1 MNKNLSL
8 KIKQFFTLIALL
20 YLTACVG
27 HVWEYEPQTP
37 SHHPPLIQSHLNIP
51 PFIDERTDSALI
63 EWSSALALF
72 PFVPYS
78 KARVINLP
86 DQSFMG
92 FEGSATNKLRQA
104 LSDEIIAHNLF
115 KTVSESDTTPK
126 NGYILSG
133 TLKKFRVKSY
143 WSFYGLSIM
152 GIGLWYLGA
161 PAEKIYNDVIIEFT
175 LSDKNGKVYFQKEY
189 IARTSRLLGFYYNQN
204 IFQFEESV
212 KSVYLQLMNDL
223 HGVITKLQ

>member
-1 MNKNLSL
+1 MNKNLLL
-8 KIKQFFTLIALL
+8 KTKQFFTLIVLL
-20 YLTACVG
+20 YLTACSG

-37 SHHPPLIQSHLNIP
+37 SQHPPLIQSHLNIA

-63 EWSSALALF
+63 EWSSALALV

-92 FEGSATNKLRQA
+92 FEGKATDKLRQA

-115 KTVSESDTTPK
+115 KTVSESDATTK
-126 NGYILSG
+126 NSYILSSK
-133 TLKKFRVKSY
+133 LKKFRVKSY
-143 WSFYGLSIM
+143 WSFYGLSIV

-161 PAEKIYNDVIIEFT
+161 PAEKIYNDVIIEFKLT
-175 LSDKNGKVYFQKEY
+175 DTFGTCYFQKEY
-189 IARTSRLLGFYYNQN
+189 TAQSNRFLGFYYNQN
-204 IFQFEESV
+204 IFQFEEAV
-212 KSVYLQLMNDL
+212 KSIYLQLVNDL
-223 HGVITKLQ
+223 KIVINKLK